1 MTTEQ
6 RGELLVEWRRITS
19 ALVHNRNDLSAALV
33 GGRREEADRIMR
45 AQSALAER
53 MLKTAHRLG
62 APDELTAPL
71 MVLLEADEVTRH

>member
-1 MTTEQ
+1 MTIEQ
-6 RGELLVEWRRITS
+6 REELTVEWRTIIK
-19 ALVHNRNDLSAALV
+19 ALVHNRTDLAAALV
-33 GGRREEADRIMR
+33 DGRLEEADRLMR

-53 MLKTAHRLG
+53 MMTTARRLG